1 MVVEGRGMEVI
12 EGKCFVK
19 GLKQSGRKGIR
30 MCFCETKVEL
40 CKVGVLYEVKRGD
53 TCVR

>member
-1 MVVEGRGMEVI
+1 MKVI
-12 EGKCFVK
+12 EGKWLVK
-19 GLKQSGRKGIR
+19 GFKQSGRKGIR

-40 CKVGVLYEVKRGD
+40 GKVDVLYEVKGGD